1 MTGEALTAATHEPRP
16 TIHDPPATNNVPRT
30 TINEMDAKRVEIIV
44 LPADNELPSTPTGE
58 RRKASQLLR
67 GTVVLRDDL
76 ITPPIPEE
84 DWDALK

>member
-1 MTGEALTAATHEPRP
+1 
-16 TIHDPPATNNVPRT
+16 
-30 TINEMDAKRVEIIV
+30 MDAKRVEIIV

-76 ITPPIPEE
+76 ITPPVPEE

>member
-1 MTGEALTAATHEPRP
+1 MEALRLIAETTNHQV
-16 TIHDPPATNNVPRT
+16 TIDLPPG
-30 TINEMDAKRVEIIV
+30 MDAKRVEIIV
-44 LPADNELPSTPTGE
+44 LPADNELPSAPTGE